1 VRSRDVSPARGEH
14 STRSWRTSASA
25 RSKGRRTR
33 RGAES
38 ATDLGRC
45 GRVTRRTSR
54 HPRLARSCTTDLLG
68 TRAVIVALHVA
79 TGAAAGAASGSRL
92 AALLLGPVLH
102 LVGDRLPHQD
112 IRSRGFEIGSGL
124 AGLLL
129 LAARRG
135 PLDPST
141 LGAAASSAP
150 DLEHVLRSWARAGGS
165 SSTAAAGTAR
175 GASRQTCSCSWPLR
189 FSARSPRLEVEQVE
203 RERPRFGIGNER
215 RVSPFR
221 TRRTNWDSRGNGSF
235 PRERRSA

>member
-1 VRSRDVSPARGEH
+1 
-14 STRSWRTSASA
+14 
-25 RSKGRRTR
+25 
-33 RGAES
+33 
-38 ATDLGRC
+38 
-45 GRVTRRTSR
+45 
-54 HPRLARSCTTDLLG
+54 
-68 TRAVIVALHVA
+68 VIVALHVA

-150 DLEHVLRSWARAGGS
+150 DLEHVLPFLGPGGRKLFHGRGWHRSGRFPADLQLLQAVAILGALTAPRGRAGRERAPEVWHRQRAPCFTLPHTTHELGLAGERIVPPRAPLGLGLRAENLHGEDTVGGDVRTASRPPADGLPLHDHGPAVGRDQLTIVGVFAPARA
-165 SSTAAAGTAR
+165 AGDR
-175 GASRQTCSCSWPLR
+175 PL
-189 FSARSPRLEVEQVE
+189 A
-203 RERPRFGIGNER
+203 
-215 RVSPFR
+215 
-221 TRRTNWDSRGNGSF
+221 
-235 PRERRSA
+235 